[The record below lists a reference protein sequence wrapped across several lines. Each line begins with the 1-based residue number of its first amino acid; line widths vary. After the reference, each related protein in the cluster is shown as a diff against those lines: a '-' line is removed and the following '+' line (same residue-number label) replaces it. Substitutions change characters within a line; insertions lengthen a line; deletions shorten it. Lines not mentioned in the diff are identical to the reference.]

1 MNNELKNIILIA
13 SVGRLAKHYSR
24 NMVNGVTKEFWK
36 MVSES
41 INEQAINI
49 KSELDSTSIS
59 VSLCLS
65 VCLSLSSWICNCTMC

>member
-1 MNNELKNIILIA
+1 
-13 SVGRLAKHYSR
+13 
-24 NMVNGVTKEFWK
+24 MVNGVTEEFWK

-65 VCLSLSSWICNCTMC
+65 VCLSLSSWICNCTVC